1 MIRICL
7 LVCMS
12 LLTLMS
18 GSQAKAAERPYGMA
32 GCGVGNMILGP
43 KGGKIKQF
51 TVAYT
56 NGVFSQTLAISSG
69 SSGCKPDEKTAQ
81 LMRQEH
87 FVVSNL
93 GTLSKDMAQGEGD
106 SLVALSETFGCPAD
120 IQEDFNAAL
129 KSDYANVF
137 SAPGAI
143 AVLDQTRVAL
153 LRDPETSANCQYLVL

>member
-7 LVCMS
+7 LVCIS
-12 LLTLMS
+12 LLTLVS
-18 GSQAKAAERPYGMA
+18 GSQARAERSYGMA
-32 GCGVGNMILGP
+32 GCGVGSMILGP

-51 TVAYT
+51 TAAYT
-56 NGVFSQTLAISSG
+56 NGVFSQTMAISSG

-81 LMRQEH
+81 MMKQEH

-93 GTLSKDMAQGEGD
+93 GTLSKDMAQGEGE
-106 SLVALSETFGCPAD
+106 SLVALSETFGCSAEVQP
-120 IQEDFNAAL
+120 DFNAAL

-137 SAPGAI
+137 AAPGAM

-153 LRDPETSANCQYLVL
+153 MRDPEITASCPYLVL